1 MAHVW
6 RQGGLTQTVTSC
18 GGTATSWSTS
28 NPDDFPE
35 HNALHQEIRDLQ
47 KQLNAL
53 KDLTEKNGGWWLRFR
68 LTRYLRTR

>member
-1 MAHVW
+1 MLRPHTT
-6 RQGGLTQTVTSC
+6 LSC
-18 GGTATSWSTS
+18 GGTTTLWTTS
-28 NPDDFPE
+28 NLDDFPE
-35 HNALHQEIRDLQ
+35 HNALHQEIPDLQ